1 MITWKKRPRRSVWG
15 EQWTYT
21 IALPELEPYIVTGI
35 LVNLGKISV
44 GKIQQ
49 KGNTLVLPVDNSAE
63 IKLLYYLEGLKHRL
77 ENPLWE

>member
-21 IALPELEPYIVTGI
+21 ITLPELETYIVTGI

-49 KGNTLVLPVDNSAE
+49 KGNTLVLPVDNPAQV
-63 IKLLYYLEGLKHRL
+63 KLLQYLEGLKHRL